1 MNTKNDYTLALKN
14 KKVWDFYN
22 THPNVNFESANLL
35 LVDFMETIFNNMTND
50 ISSNINTQLLSFMK
64 ENQSRIENIS
74 ECVNAVNQNVN
85 TLSNDINNKMMFSQ
99 VCSRGIGGAASC
111 TR

>member
-1 MNTKNDYTLALKN
+1 MNIKNDYTLALKN
-14 KKVWDFYN
+14 KKIWDFYN

-64 ENQSRIENIS
+64 ESQSRIENIS
-74 ECVNAVNQNVN
+74 E
-85 TLSNDINNKMMFSQ
+85 
-99 VCSRGIGGAASC
+99 
-111 TR
+111 